1 MATGLLLPNKY
12 KFIGWCL
19 LIPATIIGIIL
30 SFKGFETNWLNAKVF
45 AIFPGGFL
53 GESKPFSFIE
63 TDITNTVVGI
73 LFIVGAMF
81 VGISKEKREDEFIEK
96 LRLSSLL
103 WAVKVNY
110 ILLLL
115 AVVFIYGTAFLT
127 VVIYNMFTIPIIFI
141 VRFNYI
147 LYRNAK
153 IVSDEK

>member
-1 MATGLLLPNKY
+1 M
-12 KFIGWCL
+12 
-19 LIPATIIGIIL
+19 IPATIIGIIL
-30 SFKGFETNWLNAKVF
+30 SFKGFETNWLTTKVF
-45 AIFPGGFL
+45 AIFPGVFL

-110 ILLLL
+110 VLLLL

-147 LYRNAK
+147 LYKNAK